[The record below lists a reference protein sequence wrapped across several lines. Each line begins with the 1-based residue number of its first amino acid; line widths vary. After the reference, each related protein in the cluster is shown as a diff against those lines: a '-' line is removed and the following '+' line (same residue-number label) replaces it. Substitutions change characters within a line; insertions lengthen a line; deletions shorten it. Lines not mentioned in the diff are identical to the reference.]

1 MYKDFKEA
9 RAGEAGGRG
18 DSVDLMLRIGLDTVE
33 EILRSVGR
41 TLDRQIAR
49 IANPNRATN

>member
-1 MYKDFKEA
+1 MYKDFKDA

-18 DSVDLMLRIGLDTVE
+18 DSVDLMLRIGIDTVE

-41 TLDRQIAR
+41 RQIAR

>member
-1 MYKDFKEA
+1 MYKDFKDA

-18 DSVDLMLRIGLDTVE
+18 DSVDLMLRIGIDTVE

-41 TLDRQIAR
+41 TLDRQSAR